1 MQEQLLQEYV
11 EQIRKMLDS
20 YIKVMSTAIDD
31 RTPYNANHTRN
42 MVAYAERFLQWMRKQ
57 RLPQAFDEKKTREFI
72 MSVWMHDI
80 GKLITPIE
88 IMDKQDRL
96 AGNYE
101 CILQRLEKIRLLARI
116 DRLEGRSSEEQL
128 GERLEQIGQ
137 AAHLIG
143 IVNDIEYLTDDL
155 QQQVLELS
163 ARTYVEENGE
173 LCTWI
178 TPEEKDQ
185 LLIRSGTLTER
196 EREIMR
202 DHVEKTRIMLEQMTF
217 GKDYSHV
224 CMWASQH
231 HELLNGTGY
240 PKGLKAEEICMEVRL
255 LTILDIFEAMTA
267 LDRPYK
273 QPMPADHALELL
285 HRMADEGAVDEELLD
300 LFERSRAWETDA
312 DNRKDETDEDR

>member
-101 CILQRLEKIRLLARI
+101 CILQRFEKIRLLARI
-116 DRLEGRSSEEQL
+116 DYLEGKCSEEQL
-128 GERLEQIGQ
+128 SERLEQIEQ
-137 AAHLIG
+137 ATQLIG
-143 IVNDIEYLTDDL
+143 TVNGIEYLTDDL
-155 QQQVLELS
+155 HRQVLELS
-163 ARTYVEENGE
+163 AHTYTEENGIR
-173 LCTWI
+173 CTWI

-267 LDRPYK
+267 QDRPYK

>member
-11 EQIRKMLDS
+11 EQIQKMLDS
-20 YIKVMSTAIDD
+20 YIKVMSTAIDA

-42 MVAYAERFLQWMRKQ
+42 MVAYAERFLEWMRKQ
-57 RLPQAFDEKKTREFI
+57 QLPQAFDEKKTREFI

-101 CILQRLEKIRLLARI
+101 CILQRLEKIRLLVRI
-116 DRLEGRSSEEQL
+116 DRLEGRCSEEQFR
-128 GERLEQIGQ
+128 ERLEQIEQ
-137 AAHLIG
+137 ATQLIG
-143 IVNDIEYLTDDL
+143 IVNGIEYLTDDL
-155 QQQVLELS
+155 RRQVIELS
-163 ARTYVEENGE
+163 ARTYTEENGI

-185 LLIRSGTLTER
+185 LLICSGTLTEK

-231 HELLNGTGY
+231 HELLNGAGY
-240 PKGLKAEEICMEVRL
+240 PKGLHADEICMEVRL

-273 QPMPADHALELL
+273 QPMPADHALEQL
-285 HRMADEGAVDEELLD
+285 HRMADEGAVDAQLLD
-300 LFERSRAWETDA
+300 LFERSRAWEAGGDI
-312 DNRKDETDEDR
+312 RKEETDEDR